1 LSNLLIHGDCI
12 EVLPQLQFNFR
23 LIFADPPYN
32 IGIDYGQGK
41 HIDLMPKRDYENWCK
56 QWLNLCSNK
65 LENNGSLWIMIND
78 EQVSFYETYLRE
90 ICGLTLRN
98 WITLHESFGVQTTKK
113 FARTKRHLLYFVKN
127 PKNFIFNKE
136 AVLVPSA
143 RLIKYNDK
151 RANPKGKI
159 DGDVWKM
166 TRVCG
171 TFKERIKEFPTQL
184 PIDLLKRIIS
194 VASNKDDWILD
205 PFSGSYTTGITAK
218 MLGRKSIGIELNER
232 FYQLSKE
239 RLEKCQENS

>member
-1 LSNLLIHGDCI
+1 
-12 EVLPQLQFNFR
+12 
-23 LIFADPPYN
+23 
-32 IGIDYGQGK
+32 
-41 HIDLMPKRDYENWCK
+41 M
-56 QWLNLCSNK
+56 
-65 LENNGSLWIMIND
+65 
-78 EQVSFYETYLRE
+78 
-90 ICGLTLRN
+90 
-98 WITLHESFGVQTTKK
+98 
-113 FARTKRHLLYFVKN
+113 
-127 PKNFIFNKE
+127 
-136 AVLVPSA
+136 LVPSA